1 MPDPLVEAQQQE
13 VVHPERCIQLSRLF
27 LQRELADKVLPTLT
41 QNPSAYRETS
51 ERFRTRQQ
59 SVEATLIVGSC
70 LHRVQLED
78 QAAQM
83 FEQAA
88 QDAKKFRLPTL
99 EAMAYF
105 QLGRHA
111 LQQQKYATARESLQ
125 QLQTIVTHNQVSNPR
140 LPFYAQL
147 LQAGLSIELRQFDA
161 AKTELASL
169 NSQLKSS
176 ELPPGLTIAI
186 LTMNGDYDLG
196 MQHQELALA
205 NYADALHLASSQDD
219 LLAQI
224 DLAENISR
232 IFEQQGDLK
241 QALHFS
247 ELACDQ
253 LQRLGNAEWLA
264 QGLIRLAELNRQAN
278 DANLALSLLF
288 NALDIY
294 RTTTRPQAL
303 SKLNHEIGKTYLKLG
318 NLAAARTYLIAA
330 INGYKLHRDAQ
341 GELASQVTLSELYLR
356 KNEPEMAISLLESM
370 PAPQKGSEADLER
383 HYLLAEAYEH
393 KGQYLQ
399 ALSHLKLFAATPHN
413 SHLSDNPTQNS
424 NDQFRD
430 NYLRVELERNV
441 DSLRNQQQQLAAER
455 TRYLWLT
462 AVTTLLIGVL
472 CYVLLQMNRR
482 QNQSRANM
490 SQLKEQL
497 GQAPFSHLP
506 NQYQLHEAL
515 ALLEKDPATGFCEQD
530 DTTEYHARHFIHI
543 SIPALRRLCERVGTE
558 KAEQLQQALTDKLI
572 ALCATDEQLYQL
584 AESRFLLLQPHT
596 AETTLVASAEAWSA
610 RLTPLLMELQLD
622 SRVVMGLV
630 HFPFLTRCP
639 RAVGSQQVVELSLI
653 TLAAADQIAEKCQQT
668 SWVELSAID
677 CQQAAFFNGVFRTQA
692 LRAIDKGL
700 VKVNALHGK
709 HLIDWQQIV

>member
-1 MPDPLVEAQQQE
+1 MPDQLIEAQQQE
-13 VVHPERCIQLSRLF
+13 TVHPGHCAQLAGQF
-27 LQRELADKVLPTLT
+27 LRRDLADKVLPTLT

-51 ERFRTRQQ
+51 EHFRTRQQ
-59 SVEATLIVGSC
+59 SIEATLILGNC
-70 LHRVQLED
+70 LYRLQQQE
-78 QAAQM
+78 QADRL

-88 QDAKKFRLPTL
+88 QESRQLKLPTL
-99 EAMAYF
+99 EALAYF

-111 LQQQKYATARESLQ
+111 LLSQKKYSKAQESLQ
-125 QLQTIVTHNQVSNPR
+125 KLQAIQQHAPVSNPL
-140 LPFYAQL
+140 LPLYTRL
-147 LQAGLSIELRQFDA
+147 LQTSLHIELHQFA
-161 AKTELASL
+161 LAKAELAEL
-169 NSQLKSS
+169 NNELKASA
-176 ELPPGLTIAI
+176 LPADLGVAI
-186 LTMNGDYDLG
+186 LTLNGDYHRGL
-196 MQHQELALA
+196 QQQELSLVHYAEALR
-205 NYADALHLASSQDD
+205 LATSLDE
-219 LLAQI
+219 LPAQI
-224 DLAENISR
+224 ELAENMSQ

-253 LQRLGNAEWLA
+253 LQRFGNAEWLA
-264 QGLIRLAELNRQAN
+264 QGLIRLAGLNRQAN

-294 RTTTRPQAL
+294 RTLDRPQAFAQ
-303 SKLNHEIGKTYLKLG
+303 LNLEIGKTYLKLG
-318 NLAAARTYLIAA
+318 DLAAARTYLIAA
-330 INGYKLHRDAQ
+330 RNSYKRQQDPQ
-341 GELASQVTLSELYLR
+341 GELETLVTLSELYLR
-356 KNEPEMAISLLESM
+356 QKEPEMAISVLENL
-370 PAPQKGSEADLER
+370 PAALNKGSPADLER
-383 HYLLAEAYEH
+383 HYLLAQAYEY

-399 ALSHLKLFAATPHN
+399 ALGHYKQFAIQPKTAALIGHVTEN
-413 SHLSDNPTQNS
+413 E
-424 NDQFRD
+424 QFRD
-430 NYLRVELERNV
+430 NYLRAELERNV
-441 DSLRNQQQQLAAER
+441 DNLRQQQQQLAEER

-462 AVTTLLIGVL
+462 AVTTFLIGVL

-482 QNQSRANM
+482 QSQSRASV

-515 ALLEKDPATGFCEQD
+515 ALLEKDPATGFCEPED
-530 DTTEYHARHFIHI
+530 NSNYHARHFIHI
-543 SIPALRRLCERVGTE
+543 SLPALRRLCERVGTE
-558 KAEQLQQALTDKLI
+558 KAEQLQQRLTDQLI
-572 ALCATDEQLYQL
+572 GLCAADEQLYQL
-584 AESRFLLLQPHT
+584 AESRFLLLQPHV
-596 AETTLVASAEAWSA
+596 EGSTLVASAEAWSA
-610 RLTPLLMELQLD
+610 RLTPIMTELQLD

-653 TLAAADQIAEKCQQT
+653 ALAAADQIAEKCQQT

-677 CQQAAFFNGVFRTQA
+677 CQQAAFFNGVFRAQA